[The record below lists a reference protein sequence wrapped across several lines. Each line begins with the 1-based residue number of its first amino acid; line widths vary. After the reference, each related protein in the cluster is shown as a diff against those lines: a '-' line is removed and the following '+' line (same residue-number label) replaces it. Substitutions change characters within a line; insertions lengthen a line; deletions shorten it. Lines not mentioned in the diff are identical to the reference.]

1 MNKPKTIIMNFNFK
15 MWKEILK
22 ETDPT
27 GQKSYSQAR
36 VYLLFSVVAY
46 YITMGIVT
54 WKAMHPTTDI
64 NEGSLGTIIEAL
76 QWAILLFA
84 GYAFGGKLIEGFKTV
99 FTKTTKDT
107 PPTP

>member
-1 MNKPKTIIMNFNFK
+1 

-54 WKAMHPTTDI
+54 WKALKPTTDI
-64 NEGSLGTIIEAL
+64 NEGSLKTIIDAL
-76 QWAILLFA
+76 QWAIGVFA
-84 GYAFGGKLIEGFKTV
+84 GYSFGGKAV
-99 FTKTTKDT
+99 SMVKDIFGKGTPDQT
-107 PPTP
+107 PPTPPV

>member
-1 MNKPKTIIMNFNFK
+1 MTLNFK
-15 MWKEILK
+15 MWKEMLR

-46 YITMGIVT
+46 YITLGIVT
-54 WKAMHPTTDI
+54 WKAMHPSTDI
-64 NEGSLGTIIEAL
+64 SEGSLKTILEAL

-84 GYAFGGKLIEGFKTV
+84 GYAFGGKLIDGFKTV
-99 FTKTTKDT
+99 FSKGTTT
-107 PPTP
+107 PPADPNAGK